1 MKLKIIKTLLINIVL
16 VISLV
21 SVKKQTEPIK
31 VITNN
36 YLAIGDDILI
46 DYRWANHSFSFFKI
60 VTKEVTS
67 TKSYSIYYL
76 LAIDSNLKQTV
87 AMGHNLS

>member
-1 MKLKIIKTLLINIVL
+1 MKFKIIKTLLINIVL

-31 VITNN
+31 ATTNN
-36 YLAIGDDILI
+36 YLAFGDDILI
-46 DYRWANHSFSFFKI
+46 DYRWPNHSFSFFKI
-60 VTKEVTS
+60 VIKEVTS
-67 TKSYSIYYL
+67 TKSYSIYYI

-87 AMGHNLS
+87 TINNNLS